1 MLCIGSV
8 SPEAFIDDME
18 RVVVV
23 ITAIGGGGGERGGER
38 GGKRAEMVAIF
49 ITVIT

>member
-23 ITAIGGGGGERGGER
+23 ITAIGGGGGERGG
-38 GGKRAEMVAIF
+38 KRAEMVAIF